1 MCSFK
6 DTRKFFCGFLYN
18 AGLVDRI
25 RAIHFVFCLH
35 NIMCIITLD
44 FVFTASVQISITST
58 SIVSVALEKLMMHT
72 PYCNYGDPWPNG

>member
-44 FVFTASVQISITST
+44 FVFTASIRISITST
-58 SIVSVALEKLMMHT
+58 SIVSVALEKINNAHT
-72 PYCNYGDPWPNG
+72 KL